1 MAIQYSAAVDLPNN
15 GLGMAHPTATPTFT
29 KTTTHRFSPRYE
41 WRRVG
46 VFGRTIA
53 DLKSLVLLHSNDMH
67 GDFFAED
74 AEGLR
79 VGGVSLRSGYV
90 QQVRREHRNTSFA
103 VAGDM
108 VQGSVIDAGFR
119 GLSTINLMLRHR
131 SAVPG
136 IADCYR
142 LSVAFSVTT

>member
-1 MAIQYSAAVDLPNN
+1 
-15 GLGMAHPTATPTFT
+15 
-29 KTTTHRFSPRYE
+29 
-41 WRRVG
+41 
-46 VFGRTIA
+46 
-53 DLKSLVLLHSNDMH
+53 LVLLHSNDMH